1 MNTSGKV
8 EVSSAGFRKGV
19 PAFDGA
25 MLTKPEAL
33 WTIKVAMLLMRSKRS
48 TNGFDADAGARLLA
62 GTHDP

>member
-1 MNTSGKV
+1 
-8 EVSSAGFRKGV
+8 
-19 PAFDGA
+19 

-48 TNGFDADAGARLLA
+48 TIGFDADAGARLLA